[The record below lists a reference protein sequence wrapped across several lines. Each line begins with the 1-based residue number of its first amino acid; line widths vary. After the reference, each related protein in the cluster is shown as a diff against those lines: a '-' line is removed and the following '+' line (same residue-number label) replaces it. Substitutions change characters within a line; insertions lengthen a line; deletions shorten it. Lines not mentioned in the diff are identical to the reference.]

1 MHKLTEY
8 LILARP
14 FDLYLSDG
22 TVIQNAYLAKMP
34 GDANYTLAIKVDRD
48 AVQVLDI
55 HDDEILAAV
64 DPRKVIFEC

>member
-8 LILARP
+8 RLLARP

-22 TVIQNAYLAKMP
+22 TVIQNAYLAKAP
-34 GDANYTLAIKVDRD
+34 GDLHYTLAIKVNKG

-55 HDDEILAAV
+55 ADDEIIAAV
-64 DPRKVIFEC
+64 DPRKVTFEC